1 MIELR
6 SVHKSLGGRE
16 ILRGVSLLASPGEAV
31 CVVGRSGAGKSV
43 LTRIA
48 IGLLPPDAGEAWLL
62 GRRIDGLSRRELRKA
77 RRGAGLVLQ
86 GAALL
91 GWMSLQE
98 NVALPLRQGL
108 GLGRKES
115 LARAA
120 RALADIGLGGDAS
133 SLPGHVSAGTRQRA
147 AVARALAL
155 DPRAVLYD
163 EPTTGLDP
171 RAARQVDALIRRSA
185 DAGAAVLVVTHDLET
200 VRRVGDRVLELRDG
214 LLTERPGPRR
224 RTGRAEA

>member
-6 SVHKSLGGRE
+6 SIHQKLGGRE
-16 ILRGVSLLASPGEAV
+16 ILKGVSLLAKPGEVV

-48 IGLLPPDAGEAWLL
+48 IGLLRPDAGEVWLL
-62 GRRIDGLSRRELRKA
+62 GRRIDRLSRAELRLA

-91 GWMSLQE
+91 GWLSLQE

-108 GLGRKES
+108 GIRRKES
-115 LARAA
+115 LARATQ
-120 RALADIGLGGDAS
+120 ALADVGIGGDAT
-133 SLPGHVSAGTRQRA
+133 SLPGQVSAGTRQRA

-155 DPRAVLYD
+155 EPRAVLYD

-185 DAGAAVLVVTHDLET
+185 DAGAAVLVVTHDMET
-200 VRRVGDRVLELRDG
+200 VKRAGDRVLELREG
-214 LLTERPGPRR
+214 LLTERPRPN
-224 RTGRAEA
+224 